1 MSPGN
6 REKKETNM
14 KTIENGD
21 MVKVHYTGKLDDD
34 TIFDATDENSPST
47 FIVGSD
53 TILPHINEAFIGM
66 KVGDM
71 KQITIAPEDAFGPW
85 DETQVRKLSRLFM
98 EGDEEPMIGQV
109 VKLNMD
115 TGDEAQYGKIIR
127 FDELTF
133 EVDLNH
139 PLAGKTLH
147 YMIKVLDI
155 LKKDE
160 IENKP

>member
-1 MSPGN
+1 MSSGN

-21 MVKVHYTGKLDDD
+21 MVKVHYTGKLDDG
-34 TIFDATDENSPST
+34 TVFDSTEGKSPAF

-53 TILPHINEAFIGM
+53 TILPHINEAFLGM
-66 KVGDM
+66 KAGDE
-71 KQITIAPEDAFGPW
+71 KQITIAPEDAFGLR

-98 EGDEEPMIGQV
+98 EDEEPMIGQV
-109 VKLNMD
+109 VKLSMD
-115 TGDEAQYGKIIR
+115 KGTEAQYGKIVGS
-127 FDELTF
+127 DSLHF

-147 YMIKVLDI
+147 YVIKVIDI

-160 IENKP
+160 LEEKP

>member
-1 MSPGN
+1 
-6 REKKETNM
+6 M

-21 MVKVHYTGKLDDD
+21 MVKVHYTGKLDDG
-34 TIFDATDENSPST
+34 TIFDATDEKSPSI

-98 EGDEEPMIGQV
+98 EGDEEPMVGQV
-109 VKLNMD
+109 VKLNMED
-115 TGDEAQYGKIIR
+115 VSETQYGKIIS
-127 FDELTF
+127 FDTLSF

-160 IENKP
+160 LEKNP